1 MTTSST
7 TKNLVLIV
15 PADVLVQAAED
26 GYLV

>member
-15 PADVLVQAAED
+15 PADDLVQVAED